1 MGGVPKEYSR
11 RDSLGDRVPHK
22 SPDMGETIVTIT
34 LQTQNPQLTSLI
46 ADITLIEWERC
57 YALADGHAPQSS
69 LWTQSEHDSR
79 LPQLLCMLMPSEKH
93 SPRLSM
99 SAPSTLIESAVEKKF
114 KPRTSE
120 RRAASIRA
128 CRHGSSGSE
137 SKSRSPRAGTGPGKS
152 PQAVGPN
159 ETRTL
164 GT

>member
-1 MGGVPKEYSR
+1 MGRVPKEYIR
-11 RDSLGDRVPHK
+11 RDSLGGRVPHK

-69 LWTQSEHDSR
+69 LWTQGEHDSR

-99 SAPSTLIESAVEKKF
+99 SAPSTLIESAVEK
-114 KPRTSE
+114 
-120 RRAASIRA
+120 
-128 CRHGSSGSE
+128 
-137 SKSRSPRAGTGPGKS
+137 
-152 PQAVGPN
+152 QN
-159 ETRTL
+159 
-164 GT
+164 